1 MSVLRIYSNP
11 IALNADRNLNMTGS
25 AISQSL
31 ARLSSGLAIN
41 SAADNAAGL
50 SISEKLR
57 GQIRGLNQASA
68 NAQDGISLIQT
79 AEGALNETTSIL
91 QRMRELAVQAAN
103 GTYTADDRQAIQQEV
118 SQLVD
123 EINRISNTTEFNTKK
138 LLDGTLNALVSTDDY
153 SKVQAAVVGQ
163 VGKGGNFVLRAVAK
177 NAGQLQVQKTD
188 VFATTQ
194 NTDAAGQLNYLNTL
208 RGTATIK
215 TANTQG
221 IGNTGVYQIEV
232 PNGAN
237 GSIAVNS
244 NVDGLLRFSGASLA
258 GAGLSYGRSL
268 QSDELTTGDKFLFT
282 VRTSGSTVS
291 TMSFAL
297 PSFGTTFTSFAALLS
312 NAINGALG
320 ANTATVGFNGTGQL
334 SVGAGTGVTSV
345 SILNSKFVDVDG
357 SGSNFYLSFGANGTG
372 SASNAFYSA
381 VQYSFFNNGGATSG
395 KLQHAAAQAQGQFF
409 SIGTAATGAINV
421 RVETNFNYHN
431 VSLAGA
437 TLSDSIGWSR
447 YGGGNSLQDGGRV
460 FQTGAATTNGT
471 FLVSAISNRAYAVF
485 QFNNDIYTSLVGGGT
500 NQSIAQ
506 LAARGS
512 RMTVSTGASNGV
524 FSLDRMFIGSVGSAL
539 ENVNIAFSAPL
550 QAGESATF
558 NLSTNNV
565 LTGDQ
570 LNTLGSLNRF
580 QDFGVFN
587 GANTVTLTLYQRGS
601 NKSVQVLLNK
611 NDTLEDAAGKI
622 SLALWDPNGN
632 GVFNTGI
639 INPQQTPDLVHVNTI
654 GNAKGTVSITT
665 PVPGAELVFAGSEA
679 LLNALSLIQVKQ
691 GISPTY
697 SINAYNIERNATVGS
712 VTTSTNE
719 INGLLPGLKLF
730 FDNTIGIN
738 LDPQPPTGNSNTVN
752 NFAYTQPTASPA
764 LSLSGQVATVFIH
777 VAPRDFSLQIGAN
790 QGQTLSTF
798 IGAMSAQALGV
809 SGLVVVSSD
818 LAQEAISKIDTA
830 INKVSSQ
837 RSQLGAVQN
846 RLQSTINNLNVA
858 SQNLTSSEARI
869 RDVDVAAET
878 INSTRNQILL
888 QAGVAALAQAN
899 ALPQTVLQLLR

>member
-11 IALNADRNLNMTGS
+11 IALNADRNLNITGS
-25 AISQSL
+25 AISKSME
-31 ARLSSGLAIN
+31 RLSSGLAIN
-41 SAADNAAGL
+41 RAADNAAGL

-68 NAQDGISLIQT
+68 NAMDGISLIQT

-177 NAGQLQVQKTD
+177 DAGQLQVQKTD

-194 NTDAAGQLNYLNTL
+194 NTDAVGKLNYLSTL

-221 IGNTGVYQIEV
+221 VGNTGVYQIEL

-244 NVDGLLRFSGASLA
+244 TVDGLLRFSTASLA
-258 GAGLSYGRSL
+258 GGGLSIGRSL
-268 QSDELTTGDKFLFT
+268 QAEELTAGDKFLFT
-282 VRTSGSTVS
+282 ARVNGSTVATFS
-291 TMSFAL
+291 VAL
-297 PSFGTTFTSFAALLS
+297 SLGTNFTSFAAVLS
-312 NAINGALG
+312 NAINSTFGAT
-320 ANTATVGFNGTGQL
+320 TATVAFAAGRL
-334 SVGAGTGVTSV
+334 SINDGAGATSV
-345 SILNSKFVDVDG
+345 SILNTQFKDVDG
-357 SGSNFYLSFGANGTG
+357 SGSDFYLSFGGATAGD
-372 SASNAFYSA
+372 SHSNLFYSA
-381 VQYSFFNNGGATSG
+381 VNFSFFNNGSSTTGQLARATDVN
-395 KLQHAAAQAQGQFF
+395 GQFF
-409 SIGTAATGAINV
+409 SVGTAATGAINV
-421 RVETNFNYHN
+421 RLDTRFDYTQIDAAGET
-431 VSLAGA
+431 VSD
-437 TLSDSIGWSR
+437 TISWNR
-447 YGGGNSLQDGGRV
+447 YGGGNSLQTGGRV

-471 FLVSAISNRAYAVF
+471 FLVSALSNRTYAVF
-485 QFNNDIYTSLVGGGT
+485 EFNNDVYTSLVGGGM
-500 NQSIAQ
+500 NQGIAQ
-506 LAARGS
+506 LAARGTRLS
-512 RMTVSTGASNGV
+512 AGGNAT
-524 FSLDRMFIGSVGSAL
+524 FSLDSMFIGSVGSSL
-539 ENVNIAFSAPL
+539 ENVRIAFEGPL

-558 NLSTNNV
+558 NLSTNNI

-580 QDFGVFN
+580 QEFGVFN
-587 GANTVTLTLYQRGS
+587 GSNTVALTVYQRGQDR
-601 NKSVQVLLNK
+601 SVQVLLNK

-622 SLALWDPNGN
+622 SLALWDPSGS

-665 PVPGAELVFAGSEA
+665 PVPGAELVFAGSEP
-679 LLNALSLIQVKQ
+679 LLKALSLIQVKQ

-697 SINAYNIERNATVGS
+697 SINAYNIERNATVGKI
-712 VTTSTNE
+712 TTSTNE

-730 FDNTIGIN
+730 FDNTVGIK
-738 LDPQPPTGNSNTVN
+738 LDPQPPTGLANTVN
-752 NFAYTQPTASPA
+752 NFDYPLPTSSPA
-764 LSLSGQVATVFIH
+764 LSLSGSVATVFVH

-790 QGQTLSTF
+790 EGQTLSTF

-809 SGLVVVSSD
+809 SGLLVVDSN
-818 LAQEAISKIDTA
+818 LAQEAISKIDVA

-858 SQNLTSSEARI
+858 SENLTSSESRI

-878 INSTRNQILL
+878 IISTRNQILL

-899 ALPQTVLQLLR
+899 ALPQSVLQLLR